1 MPSILTHPTPLNG
14 VNMVAKNYMSGLFG
28 RSPVTPLQEHMYRV
42 YRGIK
47 HLTPLIEGMIE
58 SDQDKINEARK
69 EIIKGEHDAD
79 EMKRELRTHLP
90 KGLFMPV
97 DRRDVLDVLLRQDV
111 IANQAKDIAS
121 LIVGRKMQLP
131 AEMNEPFLTYTNR
144 CVDTVKQALQTINE
158 LDELVE
164 TGFRG
169 LEVERV
175 EEMLIELGSIESET
189 DTMQEELRQ
198 TLFELEADLSP
209 VDVIFTYRLIDKVGS
224 VADNAERVGSRLSLM
239 LAR

>member
-1 MPSILTHPTPLNG
+1 
-14 VNMVAKNYMSGLFG
+14 MVAKNYMSGLFG
-28 RSPVTPLQEHMYRV
+28 RSPITPLQEHMYRV
-42 YRGIK
+42 YMGIK
-47 HLTPLIEGMIE
+47 HLSPLIEGMID
-58 SDQDKINEARK
+58 SDRDKILAAQK
-69 EIIKGEHDAD
+69 EIIDGEHDAD

-97 DRRDVLDVLLRQDV
+97 DRRDVLDVLLRQDI

-121 LIVGRKMQLP
+121 LIVGRNMSLP
-131 AEMNEPFLTYTNR
+131 AEMNAPFLVFTNR
-144 CVDTVKQALQTINE
+144 CIDTVKQALQTINE

-169 LEVERV
+169 LEVEHV
-175 EEMLIELGSIESET
+175 ESMLVELGNIESET
-189 DTMQEELRQ
+189 DTMQEDLRQ
-198 TLFELEADLSP
+198 TLFRLESEISP
-209 VDVIFTYRLIDKVGS
+209 VDVIFTYRLIDWVGT

>member
-1 MPSILTHPTPLNG
+1 
-14 VNMVAKNYMSGLFG
+14 MSGLFG
-28 RSPVTPLQEHMYRV
+28 RSPITPLQEHMYRV
-42 YRGIK
+42 YRCIR
-47 HLTPLIEGMIE
+47 HLTPLIEGMVE
-58 SDQDKINEARK
+58 SDDEKVLKAQKKIT
-69 EIIKGEHDAD
+69 KGEHDAD
-79 EMKRELRTHLP
+79 KMKRELRTHLP

-97 DRRDVLDVLLRQDV
+97 DRRDVLDVLLRQDI
-111 IANQAKDIAS
+111 IANQAKDIAA

-131 AEMNEPFLTYTNR
+131 AEMNEPFLIFTNR
-144 CVDTVKQALQTINE
+144 CVDSVKQALQTINE

-175 EEMLIELGSIESET
+175 EGMLSELGAIESET
-189 DTMQEELRQ
+189 DTMQDELRT
-198 TLFELEADLSP
+198 TLFKLEKDLGP
-209 VDVIFTYRLIDKVGS
+209 VDVIFTYRLIDWVGN

>member
-1 MPSILTHPTPLNG
+1 
-14 VNMVAKNYMSGLFG
+14 MVTKNYMSGLFG
-28 RSPVTPLQEHMYRV
+28 RSPITPLQEHMYRV
-42 YRGIK
+42 YMGIK
-47 HLTPLIEGMIE
+47 HLISLTEGMIE
-58 SDQDKINEARK
+58 SDQEKILSAQQ

-79 EMKRELRTHLP
+79 TMKKELRTHLP

-97 DRRDVLDVLLRQDV
+97 DRRDVLDVLLRQDM
-111 IANQAKDIAS
+111 IANQAKDIAT
-121 LIVGRKMQLP
+121 LIVGRNMQLP
-131 AEMNEPFLTYTNR
+131 EEMNEPFLAYTQR

-169 LEVERV
+169 LEVDRV
-175 EEMLIELGSIESET
+175 EEMLEELGNIESET
-189 DTMQEELRQ
+189 DEMQEGLRQ
-198 TLFELEADLSP
+198 TLFKLEADLSP
-209 VDVIFTYRLIDKVGS
+209 VDVIFTYRLIDWVGN

>member
-1 MPSILTHPTPLNG
+1 
-14 VNMVAKNYMSGLFG
+14 MVAKNYMSGLFG
-28 RSPVTPLQEHMYRV
+28 RSPITPLQEHMYRV
-42 YRGIK
+42 YMGIK

-58 SDQDKINEARK
+58 SDQAKILAAQK
-69 EIIKGEHDAD
+69 EIVDSEHEAD
-79 EMKRELRTHLP
+79 EMKRDLRTHLP

-111 IANQAKDIAS
+111 IANQAKDVAS
-121 LIVGRKMQLP
+121 LIVGRNMTLP
-131 AEMNEPFLTYTNR
+131 EEMNAPFLEFTNR
-144 CVDTVKQALQTINE
+144 CVQTVKQALHIINK

-169 LEVERV
+169 LEVDHV
-175 EEMLIELGSIESET
+175 EELLIKLGDTESET
-189 DTMQEELRQ
+189 DVMLEDLRQ
-198 TLFELEADLSP
+198 ILFKLESTLSP
-209 VDVIFTYRLIDKVGS
+209 VDVIFTYRLLDWVGS

>member
-1 MPSILTHPTPLNG
+1 
-14 VNMVAKNYMSGLFG
+14 MVAKNYMSGLFG
-28 RSPVTPLQEHMYRV
+28 RSPITPLQEHMYRV
-42 YRGIK
+42 YTGIR

-58 SDQDKINEARK
+58 SDQDKILAAQK
-69 EIIKGEHDAD
+69 EIVDGEHDAD
-79 EMKRELRTHLP
+79 EMKRDLRTHLP

-111 IANQAKDIAS
+111 IANQAKDVAS
-121 LIVGRKMQLP
+121 LIVGRNMTLP
-131 AEMNEPFLTYTNR
+131 EEMNTPFLEFTKR
-144 CVDTVKQALQTINE
+144 CVETVKQALHIINK

-169 LEVERV
+169 LEVDHV
-175 EEMLIELGSIESET
+175 EELLIKLGDTESET
-189 DTMQEELRQ
+189 DVMQEGLRQ
-198 TLFELEADLSP
+198 TLFKLESRLSP
-209 VDVIFTYRLIDKVGS
+209 VDVIFTYRLLDWVGS

>member
-1 MPSILTHPTPLNG
+1 
-14 VNMVAKNYMSGLFG
+14 MVAKNYMSGLFG
-28 RSPVTPLQEHMYRV
+28 RSPITPLQEHMYRV
-42 YRGIK
+42 YMGIK
-47 HLTPLIEGMIE
+47 NLVPLIEGMIE
-58 SDQDKINEARK
+58 GDDTKILSAQK
-69 EIIKGEHDAD
+69 EITDGEHDAD
-79 EMKRELRTHLP
+79 EMKKDLRTHLP

-97 DRRDVLDVLLRQDV
+97 DRRDVLDVLLRQDT

-121 LIVGRKMQLP
+121 LIVGRKMTLP
-131 AEMNEPFLTYTNR
+131 EEMNQPFLEYTKR

-169 LEVERV
+169 LEVDRV
-175 EEMLIELGSIESET
+175 EEMLLELGNIESET
-189 DTMQEELRQ
+189 DSMQVDLRN
-198 TLFELEADLSP
+198 TLFKLENDLSP
-209 VDVIFTYRLIDKVGS
+209 VDVIFTYRLIDWVGN